1 MDKKDIIKV
10 NKIIFDYILKLDED
24 SMEALLYGNKKL
36 VLVEK
41 SGQAN
46 RSFDDHNIDAINKSL
61 NSVKSREEAKAFIE
75 NGRFNV
81 KTLKEFAKLNNI
93 YIRSKCN
100 KAEMID
106 KIIEGTIGARLKM
119 QILKGE

>member
-1 MDKKDIIKV
+1 MDKKDILKV

-36 VLVEK
+36 ILVEK
-41 SGQAN
+41 NGQEN
-46 RSFDDHNIDAINKSL
+46 KSIDDNNIDAINISL
-61 NSVKSREEAKAFIE
+61 NLVKSREDAREFIE

-81 KTLKEFAKLNNI
+81 KILKELAKVNNI

-100 KAEMID
+100 KAEIID
-106 KIIEGTIGARLKM
+106 KIIEGTIGTRLKM